1 MINGFEL
8 VNIRRIQL
16 FREIKLLGYIYSI
29 VIIFSLGFVI
39 YKLLT
44 LYQDFYSSLYILSL
58 MLSVLLS
65 FHLVR
70 KDIVFLNKQFENPRT
85 KIFYEYLLF
94 TLPFFIPLL
103 FSPYFYLIA
112 VIPVFIY
119 FISHIIFQFPQK
131 TGVRFLSKIISPI
144 NFEWLSGIR
153 KRRYYFSIF
162 YILAFAFSFMPVLPL
177 VLIWL
182 LSILIYEF
190 YCECEPL
197 NMLRINS
204 YSAKFFLRKK
214 VLRQVFLYTMFFI
227 PLIVINSIINP
238 EVFFINMI
246 FVIVQLTILI
256 LAVLMKYKMYSP
268 LDYLKG
274 LYLYLIIIQTLTALP
289 MFMGGI
295 PFLLPLPLILCF
307 KYYKEAKHNLNY
319 YL

>member
-1 MINGFEL
+1 MINGFEI

-16 FREIKLLGYIYSI
+16 LREIKLLGYLYSI
-29 VIIFSLGFVI
+29 AIFISLGFVI
-39 YKLLT
+39 YKLFA
-44 LYQDFYSSLYILSL
+44 LYQNFYSSLYILTL
-58 MLSVLLS
+58 IFSVLIS

-70 KDIVFLNKQFENPRT
+70 KDKVFLNKQFENPRR

-103 FSPYFYLIA
+103 FSPFFYLVA

-119 FISHIIFQFPQK
+119 SISYIIFQFTKK
-131 TGVRFLSKIISPI
+131 TGVRFLNKIISPI

-153 KRRYYFSIF
+153 KRRYYFSIV
-162 YILAFAFSFMPVLPL
+162 YLLAVVFSFMPVLPL
-177 VLIWL
+177 VLIWI

-204 YSAKFFLRKK
+204 YSTKLFIRNKILRH
-214 VLRQVFLYTMFFI
+214 VMLYTMFFI
-227 PLIVINSIINP
+227 PLIIINSIINP
-238 EVFFINMI
+238 EVFYINMI
-246 FVIVQLTILI
+246 FFIVQLTILI

-274 LYLYLIIIQTLTALP
+274 IYLYLIIIQTLTALP
-289 MFMGGI
+289 LFMGGI
-295 PFLLPLPLILCF
+295 PFLLPMPLILCF
-307 KYYKEAKHNLNY
+307 KYYKEAKNNLNY